1 MHHHDDDTAVALP
14 EGFLWGAA
22 TSPHQVEGG
31 NVHSDWW
38 FYETMPGGFL
48 AEASGAACD
57 SYHRWRDDMDLLARN
72 GYNAYRF
79 GIEWARIEPQPGVFD
94 DEAIRHYGEMVIGA
108 HERGLSAFVTL
119 HHFSLPAWFAQAGG
133 WGAPN
138 AVDRFVAYVERIVP
152 VLERG
157 VAGIVTINEPNM
169 VAIMSRVI
177 SGKAS
182 FGGDGSGLLPDP
194 DPAVVDTLIAA
205 HHAATAVLHRALPGV
220 PIGWSVANQCV
231 QSQEVVPDHADRYR
245 ESVEDRFIRPA
256 SHDDFIG
263 VQSYTRTLFGP
274 DGVPVHPPKDE
285 LTSNGWEYYPKRSP
299 ARLRMSMS
307 LCRTCPSSSPRMA
320 YRHGTM
326 TDAPHTR
333 ARRWPASAIWWT
345 PAFPSGATSIGRCST
360 TTNGAAGSP
369 RSGWSPSIAPREPTR
384 ARRNHHW
391 HGWASGRTEACSRHT
406 RTDIRTDIR
415 TEPASIRRGPTHMNE

>member
-94 DEAIRHYGEMVIGA
+94 DEAIRHYGKMVTGA

-256 SHDDFIG
+256 SLDDFIG

-285 LTSNGWEYYPKRSP
+285 LTSNGWEYYPQ
-299 ARLRMSMS
+299 AV
-307 LCRTCPSSSPRMA
+307 
-320 YRHGTM
+320 
-326 TDAPHTR
+326 
-333 ARRWPASAIWWT
+333 
-345 PAFPSGATSIGRCST
+345 
-360 TTNGAAGSP
+360 AGSIAHVHELVP
-369 RSGWSPSIAPREPTR
+369 DVPIIVTENGISTRDDDRRTAYTCEALACIGDLVDAGVPVRGYFHWSLLDNYEWGSWKPTFGLVAVDR
-384 ARRNHHW
+384 
-391 HGWASGRTEACSRHT
+391 ASGTYT
-406 RTDIRTDIR
+406 RTAK
-415 TEPASIRRGPTHMNE
+415 PSLAWLGQWSNRGVFPTHTH